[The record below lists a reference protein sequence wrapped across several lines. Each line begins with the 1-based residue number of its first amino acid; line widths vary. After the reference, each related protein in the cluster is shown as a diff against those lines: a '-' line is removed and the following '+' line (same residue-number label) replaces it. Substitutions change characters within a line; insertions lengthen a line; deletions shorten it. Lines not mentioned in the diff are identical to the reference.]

1 MKKRYLFL
9 FTLLTGILSLI
20 STGIFAFPA
29 SSLEGR
35 QKSCLS
41 CHKDTGPWKD
51 ESKMVIDI
59 IDPET
64 GQSFR
69 QVDGSFLIPVK
80 RNEVRRVKTVLGASA
95 DLEWVPECVAWL
107 YVDPEEL
114 QKAPESSLKFAP
126 HWEVNRPF
134 CGKRLVETLKGFEG
148 KKVATITMSIRPLKE
163 AKDATVLLQVLFKS
177 FDRTLVGNYF
187 EHKVNLKVLD

>member
-1 MKKRYLFL
+1 MQSKLLFSIIL
-9 FTLLTGILSLI
+9 MTGIVALI
-20 STGIFAFPA
+20 TTGIFAFPA
-29 SSLEGR
+29 ASLEGR

-41 CHKDTGPWKD
+41 CHKNTGPWKD
-51 ESKMVIDI
+51 ESKIVIDI

-64 GQSFR
+64 GKSFK
-69 QVDGSFLIPVK
+69 QEDGSFLIPVK
-80 RNEVRRVKTVLGASA
+80 RDEVRRVKTVLGVSS

-134 CGKRLVETLKGFEG
+134 CGKRVVETIKGFED
-148 KKVATITMSIRPLKE
+148 KKVASLTMSIRPSKE
-163 AKDATVLLQVLFKS
+163 AKDANVLLQVLFKS

-187 EHKVNLKVLD
+187 ERKVNLKVLD